1 MIGEFKV
8 GTIDLSSYND
18 VTGLKN
24 TATVYWVDG
33 IDRPLPLAQLVMAIY
48 FERAAAKENEVVELM
63 NKLATTTK
71 MIEELANYENLIVEH
86 SDGWSMK
93 DIGNEKECWPQDWA
107 QLVKSTDAS
116 KRPAGTPA
124 RSGSGGVGGW
134 VDYFNKHYFNPDGKN
149 PSAELDIGYYSK
161 QTWSADDVGK
171 ILDAIET
178 KLDSLNTTSQ
188 KDMIK
193 LQSET
198 TKRDQTYDLIT
209 AMVKSIGGVNS
220 SISSSMR

>member
-33 IDRPLPLAQLVMAIY
+33 IDRPLPLAQLVMAIC
-48 FERAAAKENEVVELM
+48 FERAAKMEEEVVKLM
-63 NKLATTTK
+63 NTLATTTK
-71 MIEELANYENLIVEH
+71 AIEDLAWFENVLVEF
-86 SDGWSMK
+86 SDKGIYRAGVTPGDSNPIW
-93 DIGNEKECWPQDWA
+93 GCDW
-107 QLVKSTDAS
+107 
-116 KRPAGTPA
+116 
-124 RSGSGGVGGW
+124 
-134 VDYFNKHYFNPDGKN
+134 
-149 PSAELDIGYYSK
+149 
-161 QTWSADDVGK
+161 GK
-171 ILDAIET
+171 ILKSEKDLPEGCMWRGRNGDKLGRWTEWLIEKCGIKELPVGTTQENYSIDEVSKVLDSIET

>member
-1 MIGEFKV
+1 MIGDFIV
-8 GTIDLSSYND
+8 DTIDLSSRND

-24 TATVYWVDG
+24 TANVYWVEG
-33 IDRPLPLAQLVMAIY
+33 IDRPLPLAQLVMAIC
-48 FERAAAKENEVVELM
+48 FERAAAKEQEVVKLM
-63 NKLATTTK
+63 NTLANTTK
-71 MIEELANYENLIVEH
+71 MIEELAWFENLFVEFA
-86 SDGWSMK
+86 DKGIYRAGVTTTDPNPIW
-93 DIGNEKECWPQDWA
+93 GCDW
-107 QLVKSTDAS
+107 
-116 KRPAGTPA
+116 
-124 RSGSGGVGGW
+124 
-134 VDYFNKHYFNPDGKN
+134 
-149 PSAELDIGYYSK
+149 
-161 QTWSADDVGK
+161 GK
-171 ILDAIET
+171 ILKSETDLPEGCIWRGGEDGKYGRWTDWLVAKFEIKTYPSGSQRQENYTPEEVNKVLDSIET

>member
-33 IDRPLPLAQLVMAIY
+33 IDRPLPLAQLVMAIC
-48 FERAAAKENEVVELM
+48 FERAAKMEEEVVDLM
-63 NKLATTTK
+63 NTLASTTK
-71 MIEELANYENLIVEH
+71 AIENLAWFENVLVEFADKGIYRAGVTPED
-86 SDGWSMK
+86 SNPIWG
-93 DIGNEKECWPQDWA
+93 CDW
-107 QLVKSTDAS
+107 
-116 KRPAGTPA
+116 
-124 RSGSGGVGGW
+124 
-134 VDYFNKHYFNPDGKN
+134 
-149 PSAELDIGYYSK
+149 
-161 QTWSADDVGK
+161 GK
-171 ILDAIET
+171 ILKSEKDLPEGCMWRGGEDNKAPFGRWTDWLVTKFGIKTYPAGFQKQQNYSIDEVGKVLDSIET

>member
-33 IDRPLPLAQLVMAIY
+33 IDRPLPLAQLVMAIC
-48 FERAAAKENEVVELM
+48 FERAAEKENKVVELM
-63 NKLATTTK
+63 NTLATTTK
-71 MIEELANYENLIVEH
+71 TIEELAWFENVLVEFADKGIKRASSGGDPPWGCDWGGILK
-86 SDGWSMK
+86 SDK
-93 DIGNEKECWPQDWA
+93 DLPEGCMWRGGADNKAPFGRWTDW
-107 QLVKSTDAS
+107 LVTKFGIKTY
-116 KRPAGTPA
+116 PAG
-124 RSGSGGVGGW
+124 
-134 VDYFNKHYFNPDGKN
+134 FQKQQN
-149 PSAELDIGYYSK
+149 YSI
-161 QTWSADDVGK
+161 DEVGK
-171 ILDAIET
+171 VLDSIET

-188 KDMIK
+188 KDMIL

-209 AMVKSIGGVNS
+209 AMVKSISGANT
-220 SISSSMR
+220 SIAASMR

>member
-1 MIGEFKV
+1 MIGDFIV
-8 GTIDLSSYND
+8 DTIDLSSRND

-24 TATVYWVDG
+24 TANVYWVEG
-33 IDRPLPLAQLVMAIY
+33 IDRPLPLAQLVMAIC
-48 FERAAAKENEVVELM
+48 FERAAAKEQEVVKLM
-63 NKLATTTK
+63 NTLANTTK
-71 MIEELANYENLIVEH
+71 MIEELSNYENLIVKH
-86 SDGWSMK
+86 CDGWTNGK
-93 DIGNEKECWPQDWA
+93 VDGTDYWPWDWA
-107 QLVKSTDAS
+107 MLVESKDDS
-116 KRPAGTPA
+116 KRPAGTSDRA
-124 RSGSGGVGGW
+124 DGGGGKSW
-134 VDYFNKHYFNPDGKN
+134 IDYFNKTYFNPDGKN
-149 PSAELDIGYYSK
+149 PSAELKLSDFNK
-161 QTWSADDVGK
+161 ATWTADDVGK

>member
-33 IDRPLPLAQLVMAIY
+33 IDRPLPLAQLVMAIC

-71 MIEELANYENLIVEH
+71 TIEELAWLENVLIGFSDTGIPSKKVSGKSDVAWSIDWIAIVER
-86 SDGWSMK
+86 K
-93 DIGNEKECWPQDWA
+93 DIPAGWGPWADKGRWTQWLYELGVIDKTAYEKTYWKVDMP
-107 QLVKSTDAS
+107 STD
-116 KRPAGTPA
+116 
-124 RSGSGGVGGW
+124 V
-134 VDYFNKHYFNPDGKN
+134 NN
-149 PSAELDIGYYSK
+149 
-161 QTWSADDVGK
+161 